1 VDARPK
7 PFTDR
12 ASESSGGARGAG
24 GDDRRRERDLE
35 LLRQRVV
42 DLQVRLAAVRDGT
55 QVLTEAEQVRRLTQ
69 AETRRA
75 RDLRWENERL
85 RHELQLLRERFE
97 AVAGRPRRPPAG

>member
-7 PFTDR
+7 PFTGR
-12 ASESSGGARGAG
+12 VSASTGGEN
-24 GDDRRRERDLE
+24 RRRERQLE
-35 LLRQRVV
+35 ALRQRVT

-55 QVLTEAEQVRRLTQ
+55 QVLAEVEQVRRLSQ

-97 AVAGRPRRPPAG
+97 AVAGRPGRPPAD